1 MRAARRRETRLAQN
15 LPPTER
21 QSIAQLVRR
30 IINGF
35 NGVVDRQVQ
44 LVKQEIKE
52 DIFKVLGAGKT
63 LAIGAGIAVVGALIL
78 LNVVVMALV
87 LGLNALSSWLFRG
100 TFLGGPWLGWVV
112 ILVLLGVMFYFA
124 FRIVMRGIREI
135 KISPVSRTRTTLKE
149 DVRWA
154 RQLLTRN
161 VR

>member
-1 MRAARRRETRLAQN
+1 VAEQ

-21 QSIAQLVRR
+21 QSIGQLLRR

-52 DIFKVLGAGKT
+52 NLLEGLQAGKT
-63 LAIGAGIAVVGALIL
+63 LAIGAGIAIVGALIL
-78 LNVVVMALV
+78 LNVVVMAIV
-87 LGLNALSSWLFRG
+87 NGLNWISDRWLY
-100 TFLGGPWLGWVV
+100 GPWLGWVV
-112 ILVLLGVMFYFA
+112 ILALLGAMFYFA
-124 FRIVMRGIREI
+124 FRIVMRGLREI
-135 KISPVSRTRTTLKE
+135 RISPLDRTRTTLKE

-161 VR
+161 GR

>member
-1 MRAARRRETRLAQN
+1 MAEQ
-15 LPPTER
+15 LPPTQR
-21 QSIAQLVRR
+21 QSIGQLLRR

-35 NGVVDRQVQ
+35 NGVFDRQVQ

-52 DIFKVLGAGKT
+52 NVLTGLNAGKT
-63 LAIGAGIAVVGALIL
+63 LAIGAGIAAVGALIL

-87 LGLNALSSWLFRG
+87 LGLNWISDRW
-100 TFLGGPWLGWVV
+100 LGGPWLGWVV
-112 ILVLLGVMFYFA
+112 IVLALAAIFYIA

-135 KISPVSRTRTTLKE
+135 KISPLDRTRTTLKE

-161 VR
+161 GR

>member
-1 MRAARRRETRLAQN
+1 MAEQ

-21 QSIAQLVRR
+21 QSIGQLLRR

-52 DIFKVLGAGKT
+52 NLLEGLQAGKT
-63 LAIGAGIAVVGALIL
+63 LAIGAGIAIVGALIL

-87 LGLNALSSWLFRG
+87 NGLNWVSDRWLY
-100 TFLGGPWLGWVV
+100 GPWLGWVV
-112 ILVLLGVMFYFA
+112 ILAILGAMFYVA
-124 FRIVMRGIREI
+124 FRIVMRGLREI
-135 KISPVSRTRTTLKE
+135 RISPLDRTRTTLKE

-161 VR
+161 GR

>member
-1 MRAARRRETRLAQN
+1 VAEQ
-15 LPPTER
+15 LPPTQR
-21 QSIAQLVRR
+21 QSIGQLLRR

-35 NGVVDRQVQ
+35 NGVFDRQVQ

-52 DIFKVLGAGKT
+52 NVLTGLNAGKT
-63 LAIGAGIAVVGALIL
+63 LAIGAGIAAVGALIL

-87 LGLNALSSWLFRG
+87 LGLNWISDRW
-100 TFLGGPWLGWVV
+100 LGGPWLGWVV
-112 ILVLLGVMFYFA
+112 IVLALAAIFYIA

-135 KISPVSRTRTTLKE
+135 KISPLDRTRTTLKE

-161 VR
+161 GR

>member
-1 MRAARRRETRLAQN
+1 MAQQ

-21 QSIAQLVRR
+21 QSIGQLLRR

-52 DIFKVLGAGKT
+52 NVLEGLQAGKT

-87 LGLNALSSWLFRG
+87 LGLNWISNRWLF
-100 TFLGGPWLGWVV
+100 GPWLGWVV
-112 ILVLLGVMFYFA
+112 ILLVLGAMFYMA

-135 KISPVSRTRTTLKE
+135 RISPLDRTRTTLKE

-161 VR
+161 GR

>member
-1 MRAARRRETRLAQN
+1 MAEQ

-21 QSIAQLVRR
+21 QSIRQLLRR

-52 DIFKVLGAGKT
+52 NVVEALQAGKS
-63 LAIGAGIAVVGALIL
+63 LAIGAGIAIVGALIL
-78 LNVVVMALV
+78 LDVIVMAIV
-87 LGLNALSSWLFRG
+87 LGLNWISDR
-100 TFLGGPWLGWVV
+100 FLGGPWLGWVFILV
-112 ILVLLGVMFYFA
+112 ILAVTFYVA
-124 FRIVMRGIREI
+124 FRFVMRGLREI
-135 KISPVSRTRTTLKE
+135 KITPLDRTRTTLKE

-161 VR
+161 GR

>member
-1 MRAARRRETRLAQN
+1 MAQQ

-21 QSIAQLVRR
+21 QSIGQLLRR

-52 DIFKVLGAGKT
+52 NVLEGLQAGKT
-63 LAIGAGIAVVGALIL
+63 LAIGAGIAIVGALIL
-78 LNVVVMALV
+78 LNVVVMAIV
-87 LGLNALSSWLFRG
+87 NGLNWISDRWLY
-100 TFLGGPWLGWVV
+100 GPWLGWVV
-112 ILVLLGVMFYFA
+112 ILALLGAMFYFA
-124 FRIVMRGIREI
+124 FRIVMRGLREI
-135 KISPVSRTRTTLKE
+135 RISPLDRTRTTLKE

-161 VR
+161 GR